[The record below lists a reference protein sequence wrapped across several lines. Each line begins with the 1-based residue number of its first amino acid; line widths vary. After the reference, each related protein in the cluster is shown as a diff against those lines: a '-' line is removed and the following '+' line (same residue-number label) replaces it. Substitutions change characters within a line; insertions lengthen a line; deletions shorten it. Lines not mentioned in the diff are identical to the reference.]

1 MKNREQFN
9 KEVIIYER
17 SFIHSNLI
25 PDDNIGA
32 EIESKMLNII
42 SKNEYLSDRSDRE
55 KQIFHKLAAACV
67 TLARHARGEV
77 SVCLYPDGNEALIF
91 ITAPEFMLSA
101 VSLGNLYNVVIGAS
115 GMLIDTDKTS
125 NEVGITI
132 GFSFGK
138 KATRIIDALQL

>member
-42 SKNEYLSDRSDRE
+42 SKNEYLS
-55 KQIFHKLAAACV
+55 
-67 TLARHARGEV
+67 
-77 SVCLYPDGNEALIF
+77 
-91 ITAPEFMLSA
+91 
-101 VSLGNLYNVVIGAS
+101 
-115 GMLIDTDKTS
+115 
-125 NEVGITI
+125 
-132 GFSFGK
+132 
-138 KATRIIDALQL
+138 